1 MKTIE
6 VELRGPLNE
15 QAHKTLMDYLSK
27 NGKQTSV
34 QRRYFFDLS
43 QTVGINN
50 RELDVRA
57 KVTNDKLQIVVKKG
71 IAGSASRDEAELE
84 IKENSLKET
93 LHLLS
98 LLGYPKGVYGDR
110 KIERYQVG
118 NIEFALQEII
128 SVKDRSLW
136 GSFYEVEIVTD
147 SENQIEAE
155 QELRKLLSEIG
166 LEVYDTDGWNAFEQ
180 RFNSEANGW
189 FVFGETDISRFIK

>member
-15 QAHKTLMDYLSK
+15 QVHKTLMDYLNK

-84 IKENSLKET
+84 IKENSLEGT

-118 NIEFALQEII
+118 NIELALQEII
-128 SVKDRSLW
+128 SVKDGSLW
-136 GSFYEVEIVTD
+136 DSFYEAEIVTD
-147 SENQIEAE
+147 SANQIEAE

-166 LEVYDTDGWNAFEQ
+166 LEVYDTDSWNAFEQ